1 MAETLISPGIQL
13 RENDLSQI
21 SEGPIEAGAA
31 LLGPTVYGP
40 VSIPTVVR
48 SYSDYKS
55 KFGASF
61 VSGGQNYEYLTS
73 IAALNYFEQG
83 GTSLLV
89 TRVASGSYTAATAS
103 VTGSGAGRT
112 PFVLETLSVG
122 TIMNNSGSAI
132 SSSLVS
138 GSNANIRWEIAAAS
152 SASGQF
158 TLLIRRGDDSNQNKT
173 I

>member
-55 KFGASF
+55 
-61 VSGGQNYEYLTS
+61 T
-73 IAALNYFEQG
+73 IEQ
-83 GTSLLV
+83 
-89 TRVASGSYTAATAS
+89 
-103 VTGSGAGRT
+103 
-112 PFVLETLSVG
+112 
-122 TIMNNSGSAI
+122 I
-132 SSSLVS
+132 
-138 GSNANIRWEIAAAS
+138 
-152 SASGQF
+152 
-158 TLLIRRGDDSNQNKT
+158 
-173 I
+173 